1 MREYLDQGRKT
12 VDDALEE
19 LMPREGSRPSEL
31 VAAMRY
37 SLFAGGKRIRPI
49 LVLAA
54 AEAGGGNARDAMF
67 AACAV
72 EMVHT
77 YSLIHDDLPAMD
89 DDDYRRGVP
98 TCHRKFGEATAILAG
113 DALLTLAFDVL
124 SDSGSDSN
132 IDAKV
137 RIMMIHELAR
147 AAGWTGMVGGQQ
159 VDVASEGT
167 EPDLPTLQY
176 IHTHKTGAMIRCS
189 VLLGGFASNAD
200 DALIN
205 SLRTYGER
213 LGLAFQV
220 VDDILDITSTTEEL
234 GKDQGSD
241 ASRGKMTYPALF
253 GLEEA
258 RERAA
263 ELIHEA
269 KTALISV
276 SNKDRLT
283 GIADFVL
290 KRRL

>member
-19 LMPREGSRPSEL
+19 LMPREGSRPSNL

-54 AEAGGGNARDAMF
+54 AEAAGGNARDAMF

-132 IDAKV
+132 IVAKV

>member
-1 MREYLDQGRKT
+1 
-12 VDDALEE
+12 
-19 LMPREGSRPSEL
+19 MPREGSRPSDL

-54 AEAGGGNARDAMF
+54 AEAAGGNARDAMF

>member
-12 VDDALEE
+12 VDDALGE
-19 LMPREGSRPSEL
+19 LMPREGSRPSDL

-54 AEAGGGNARDAMF
+54 AEAAGGNARDAMF

-132 IDAKV
+132 IVAKV